1 LTSVAIYGG
10 GLLAVLVIS
19 ALYNLWPVSPVKWV
33 LRRFDHSA
41 IYLLI
46 AGTYTPFIMQ
56 MRSEITA
63 IVLLVG
69 VCAGSLAG
77 MALKLCLPGRF
88 DRLAILLYLLLGWS
102 GVMAYEAVLGALPGS
117 TLTLLAAGGLLY
129 TVGVVFH
136 VWEGLR
142 FQNAIWHAFVLVA
155 AAAIMGRCWTAW
167 CWRGCDHQHRLDT
180 RRMRVPSVAVL
191 RLGQELVEDSLNVRG
206 RVSARDDVDHTFRL
220 MKREPVRTKR
230 HGISAARV
238 MPIRTPVVMS
248 TGFSLLKT

>member
-1 LTSVAIYGG
+1 MIKWDYDEHEILADGIVHALGVVGGLIAVIVLLVCAAPTVGAWELTSVAIYGG
-10 GLLAVLVIS
+10 GLMAVLVIS
-19 ALYNLWPVSPVKWV
+19 AVYNLWPVSPVKWV

-56 MRSEITA
+56 MRGEITA

-69 VCAGSLAG
+69 VWAGSLAG
-77 MALKLCLPGRF
+77 IVLKLCLPGRF

-102 GVMAYEAVLGALPGS
+102 GVMAYEAVFGALPGS

-136 VWEGLR
+136 MWEGLR

-155 AAAIMGRCWTAW
+155 A
-167 CWRGCDHQHRLDT
+167 GCHYG
-180 RRMRVPSVAVL
+180 AVL
-191 RLGQELVEDSLNVRG
+191 DSMVL
-206 RVSARDDVDHTFRL
+206 AR
-220 MKREPVRTKR
+220 
-230 HGISAARV
+230 A
-238 MPIRTPVVMS
+238 
-248 TGFSLLKT
+248 

>member
-1 LTSVAIYGG
+1 MGAGPAVVTVRVKPRLRGVLHEVAFFVAVA
-10 GLLAVLVIS
+10 LAVPLLWTAPAGRARVAAVVFALCVPLCFGAS
-19 ALYNLWPVSPVKWV
+19 ALYHRPTWSPGVRSWLARV
-33 LRRFDHSA
+33 DHA
-41 IYLLI
+41 GLYLLI

-69 VCAGSLAG
+69 VWAGSIAG
-77 MALKLCLPGRF
+77 MVLKLCLPGRF

-142 FQNAIWHAFVLVA
+142 FQNAIWHVFVLVA
-155 AAAIMGRCWTAW
+155 AACHYG
-167 CWRGCDHQHRLDT
+167 
-180 RRMRVPSVAVL
+180 AVL
-191 RLGQELVEDSLNVRG
+191 DCVVL
-206 RVSARDDVDHTFRL
+206 AR
-220 MKREPVRTKR
+220 
-230 HGISAARV
+230 A
-238 MPIRTPVVMS
+238 
-248 TGFSLLKT
+248 